1 MPTEHLSIPICFIN
15 LASDEQRCERMQ
27 AEFLRHGL
35 VGHRLDAVR
44 WTDLTPQAQ
53 DELYS
58 DSLNEKQFH
67 VSLVAGEKGCYASH
81 HKAWAG
87 MVENG
92 LPAMVVLED
101 DVRLT
106 PELTKVIAAVETLE
120 IPWDMIKLIGRDKEK
135 IRARRPLVEGVDL
148 IDYKRVPSLTAGYI
162 ISREGALK
170 LMRKRKPFGR
180 PIDVDLRFWWECD
193 LRIMGVSP
201 ACLILDDTSFTSTIG
216 QKNRQRTWR
225 AQWNKFSVKFSM
237 TLLNELHTHRRGAIL
252 GD

>member
-1 MPTEHLSIPICFIN
+1 MPIQHTAVPICFIN
-15 LASDEQRCERMQ
+15 LATDEHRCERMQ
-27 AEFLRHGL
+27 AEFSRHGL
-35 VGHRLDAVR
+35 MGLRLDAVR
-44 WTDLTPQAQ
+44 WTALNPQAQ

-58 DSLNEKQFH
+58 ESLNQQQFH
-67 VSLVAGEKGCYASH
+67 VPLVAGEKGCYASH
-81 HKAWAG
+81 HKAWAEL
-87 MVENG
+87 VERG

-106 PELTKVIAAVETLE
+106 PELEQVIAAVASLE
-120 IPWDMIKLIGRDKEK
+120 IPWDMVKLIGRDREK

-193 LRIMGVSP
+193 LRIMGVTP
-201 ACLILDDTSFTSTIG
+201 ACLVLDDTSFSSSIG
-216 QKNRQRTWR
+216 PKARQQSLGVRWRKFRAKFQMTW
-225 AQWNKFSVKFSM
+225 
-237 TLLNELHTHRRGAIL
+237 LNALHTRLRGDIL
-252 GD
+252 GA

>member
-15 LASDEQRCERMQ
+15 LATDEQRCERMQ

-44 WTDLTPQAQ
+44 WTALTPQAQ

-67 VSLVAGEKGCYASH
+67 VTLVAGEKGCYASH
-81 HKAWAG
+81 HKAWAR
-87 MVENG
+87 MVEG
-92 LPAMVVLED
+92 GSPAMVVLED

-106 PELTKVIAAVETLE
+106 PELSKVIAAVESLE
-120 IPWDMIKLIGRDKEK
+120 IPWDMIKLIGRDREK

-170 LMRKRKPFGR
+170 LMSKRKPFGR

-225 AQWNKFSVKFSM
+225 TQWNKFSVKFRM
-237 TLLNELHTHRRGAIL
+237 TLLNALHAHRRGAIL
-252 GD
+252 SD